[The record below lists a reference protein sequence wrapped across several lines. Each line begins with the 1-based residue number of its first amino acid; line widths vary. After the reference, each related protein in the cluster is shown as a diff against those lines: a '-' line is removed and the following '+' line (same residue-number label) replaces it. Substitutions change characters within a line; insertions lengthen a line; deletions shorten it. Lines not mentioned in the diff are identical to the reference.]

1 MNVFHP
7 LVEGVFKPFRN
18 EVDSV
23 IGLLVSQGPFCQRL
37 HLHEPLGR
45 QAGFDL
51 HPGPFGVTNGVHDWV
66 DLEHVTLVLEVLDD
80 RFPGVKPVHA
90 DVLAGVF
97 VHRGILVHRV

>member
-1 MNVFHP
+1 M
-7 LVEGVFKPFRN
+7 
-18 EVDSV
+18 
-23 IGLLVSQGPFCQRL
+23 
-37 HLHEPLGR
+37 
-45 QAGFDL
+45 